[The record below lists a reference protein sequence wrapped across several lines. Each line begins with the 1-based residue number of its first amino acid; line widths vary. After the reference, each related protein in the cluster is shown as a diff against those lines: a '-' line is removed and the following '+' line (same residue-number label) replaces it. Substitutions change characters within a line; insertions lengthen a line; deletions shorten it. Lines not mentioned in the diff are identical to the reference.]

1 MSLLSRLTRNESDPK
16 ILSSGP
22 RLHDATDGLTR
33 GLGWFSLGLGLFQMV
48 APQRITRAF
57 GLRGGEHVVRAYG
70 AREIASGML
79 TLSTDKRAGLAS
91 RVAGDGLDIV
101 TLLALLST
109 GNPRRQTVKTA
120 LFMAVGIAA
129 IDLLAA
135 SAVTAKQARPK
146 TVKDYSDRS
155 GFPRG
160 VVGARGIAR
169 QTRPHEQK
177 AGSETTH

>member
-1 MSLLSRLTRNESDPK
+1 MSIFSRLTRNEGDPK

-22 RLHDATDGLTR
+22 RSRDTTDELTR
-33 GLGWFSLGLGLFQMV
+33 GLGWFSLGLGLFQLV
-48 APQRITRAF
+48 APHRITRAL
-57 GLRGGEHVVRAYG
+57 GVRGSEHVVRAYG

-101 TLLALLST
+101 TLLALLSH
-109 GNPRRQTVKTA
+109 GNPRRQTAKAA
-120 LFMAVGIAA
+120 LAMVVGIAA
-129 IDLLAA
+129 LDLLAA
-135 SAVTAKQARPK
+135 SAVSAKRARPK

-169 QTRPHEQK
+169 QK
-177 AGSETTH
+177 ALQDQRASPETTH

>member
-1 MSLLSRLTRNESDPK
+1 MSILSRLTRNEGDPK

-22 RLHDATDGLTR
+22 RSREATDELAR
-33 GLGWFSLGLGLFQMV
+33 GLGWFSLGLGLFQLM

-57 GLRGGEHVVRAYG
+57 GVTGSEHVVRAYG

-101 TLLALLST
+101 TLLALLSYR
-109 GNPRRQTVKTA
+109 NPRRHTVKAA
-120 LFMAVGIAA
+120 LAMVVCITA

-135 SAVTAKQARPK
+135 GAVSARKARPK

-155 GFPRG
+155 GFPGG

-169 QTRPHEQK
+169 QKPPTEAR
-177 AGSETTH
+177 AETTH